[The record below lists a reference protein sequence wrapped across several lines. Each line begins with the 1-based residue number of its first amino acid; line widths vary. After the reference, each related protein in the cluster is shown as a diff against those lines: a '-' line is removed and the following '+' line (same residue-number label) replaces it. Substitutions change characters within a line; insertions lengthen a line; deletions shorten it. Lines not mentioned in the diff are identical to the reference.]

1 MTFTLAQK
9 VIYLGNFRKKLS
21 PTTLKNR
28 PIWSHCWEV
37 WMSFRQ
43 GLPSKFIFE
52 SNFSRMDRIRQ
63 KWFFYKIGGGVN
75 ISVTR
80 FGENITLVQNF
91 KMVILCIWQ
100 NFEPN
105 LFQIY
110 YCNWSNFRCCK
121 WPNIEKEI

>member
-1 MTFTLAQK
+1 MGVADFRKQFSLYCKQYDQILVNTLAY
-9 VIYLGNFRKKLS
+9 IAS
-21 PTTLKNR
+21 
-28 PIWSHCWEV
+28 
-37 WMSFRQ
+37 
-43 GLPSKFIFE
+43 
-52 SNFSRMDRIRQ
+52 
-63 KWFFYKIGGGVN
+63 
-75 ISVTR
+75 SVTR